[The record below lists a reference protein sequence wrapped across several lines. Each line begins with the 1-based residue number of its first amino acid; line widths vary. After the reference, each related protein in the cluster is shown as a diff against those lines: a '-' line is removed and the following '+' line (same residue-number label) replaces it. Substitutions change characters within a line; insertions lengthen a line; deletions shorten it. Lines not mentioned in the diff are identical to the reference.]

1 MVDYVDT
8 TENDFVAGDFD
19 SRKRHIMTRT
29 GASNPLAV
37 CSGVTW
43 RVGGG
48 SSPSSQPFRSYR
60 WQLGSRGSA
69 SFTVGALV
77 LPDVPAPQRVT
88 DCRI

>member
-1 MVDYVDT
+1 MVDYVDIT
-8 TENDFVAGDFD
+8 DDYFVAGDFD

-48 SSPSSQPFRSYR
+48 RSQEGQPMRAYR